1 MRYRLEMKKANALK
15 RMRVSGVGV
24 VAGIVGGSIG
34 LYALLN
40 DGLGI
45 SIFFGLLCIP
55 LMLVNAVLF
64 VIASSDHRYARD
76 GLRSMGDDGRIR
88 YNVIE
93 D

>member
-24 VAGIVGGSIG
+24 VAGIFGGSIG
-34 LYALLN
+34 MYALLD
-40 DGLGI
+40 DGSGI

-64 VIASSDHRYARD
+64 AIASVDHGDAKED
-76 GLRSMGDDGRIR
+76 LRSLGEDGRIR